1 MNTYKNQNSRKNVPA
16 QVALDV
22 LKPRPRISGSTWAD
36 LYRYIAPGTSPEPG
50 RWHTDRVPYMRE
62 PLDKA
67 TAHDVEKVVIM
78 AASQVAKSEL
88 LLCVMGY
95 YMDQEPSPQLM
106 LQPTVETAESF
117 SKERIDPTIQS
128 TPVLAD
134 KVISPTDEGK
144 TKSRSRRSDQTIRF
158 KKYPGGYLALVGS
171 NSPAGLASRPIR
183 VLLCDEIDRYGS
195 TQEGDPLK
203 LAVQR
208 TRNFAN
214 RKIVMVSTPTTEER
228 KDGPTIY
235 SEFKNSDQREFKL
248 LCPKCGNRY
257 AMSWGN
263 VKWDKDD
270 IGRPILSTAR
280 MECPHCGAIVR
291 GPDKPN
297 PKSLATGIWEAQN
310 PGAKVVGYHLTALCS
325 PWVRLA
331 DLVNEFYTAKHNR
344 DQKGLQEFINLQ
356 LGEPWHEHAADLE
369 LYAKLSQRREWYSP
383 DNLPKDIFFLTA
395 GVDVQ
400 HDRLEVS
407 IYGWGEQWESWGVL
421 HHVLVGK
428 PKESFDVWERLD
440 ETLRKPHKTEDG
452 RVLTPCCT
460 FVDSGDGSM
469 TQTVYAYTKPRE
481 SIGVFASKGG
491 STDDR
496 AIVDKYNRSNS
507 AKAALFTLGVS
518 SAKAQLLS
526 RLSVFDPGPS
536 FVHFTYDKDA
546 GFTENFFKQLTAEV
560 YVTKYER
567 SRMVKKWEKIYERN
581 EALDCAVY
589 AMAAAEVMH
598 PDWKALK
605 ASVSNHHAVQSGS
618 SNIRRTRTRG
628 VEI

>member
-1 MNTYKNQNSRKNVPA
+1 
-16 QVALDV
+16 
-22 LKPRPRISGSTWAD
+22 
-36 LYRYIAPGTSPEPG
+36 
-50 RWHTDRVPYMRE
+50 
-62 PLDKA
+62 
-67 TAHDVEKVVIM
+67 M

-106 LQPTVETAESF
+106 LQPTVEAAESF
-117 SKERIDPTIQS
+117 SKERIDPTIKA
-128 TPVLAD
+128 TPVLNAKIEAPAD
-134 KVISPTDEGK
+134 ESKGRT
-144 TKSRSRRSDQTIRF
+144 RRSDQTIRF

-208 TRNFAN
+208 TRNFSN
-214 RKIVMVSTPTTEER
+214 RKIVMVSTPTTEQR
-228 KDGPTIY
+228 DDGPTIY
-235 SEFKNSDQREFKL
+235 SEFINSDQREFMP
-248 LCPKCGNRY
+248 LCPKCGQRY
-257 AMSWGN
+257 LMSWSN
-263 VKWDKDD
+263 VKWDKDEQ
-270 IGRPILSTAR
+270 GKPILSTAR
-280 MECPHCGAIVR
+280 MECPHCGEIVR

-297 PKSLATGIWEAQN
+297 PKALASGVWEAQN
-310 PGAKVVGYHLTALCS
+310 PGASVVGYHLTALCS
-325 PWVRLA
+325 PWVRLSQ
-331 DLVNEFYTAKHNR
+331 LVEEFYNAKHNR

-369 LYAKLSQRREWYSP
+369 LYAKLSQRREWYSQ
-383 DNLPKDIFFLTA
+383 DNLSKEILFLTA

-407 IYGWGEQWESWGVL
+407 VYGWGDKWESWGVL
-421 HHVLVGK
+421 HRLILGN
-428 PKESFDVWERLD
+428 PKSSFEVWEHLD
-440 ETLRKPHKTEDG
+440 EVIRKRYNTEDG
-452 RVLTPCCT
+452 RSLPISCT

-481 SIGVFASKGG
+481 TMGVYAVKGG

-496 AIVDKYNRSNS
+496 AIVDKYNRSNA
-507 AKAALFTLGVS
+507 AKAALFVLGVS
-518 SAKAQLLS
+518 SAKAQLLA
-526 RLSVFDPGPS
+526 RLSNFDPGPA
-536 FVHFTYDKDA
+536 FIHFTYDKES
-546 GFTENFFKQLTAEV
+546 GFTENFFKQLTSEI

-567 SRMVKKWEKIYERN
+567 NRMVKKWEKIYERN

-598 PDWKALK
+598 PDWEQLKQAVSKAQTVRTP
-605 ASVSNHHAVQSGS
+605 AQP
-618 SNIRRTRTRG
+618 RRSRSRG

>member
-1 MNTYKNQNSRKNVPA
+1 M
-16 QVALDV
+16 
-22 LKPRPRISGSTWAD
+22 
-36 LYRYIAPGTSPEPG
+36 
-50 RWHTDRVPYMRE
+50 
-62 PLDKA
+62 A

-106 LQPTVETAESF
+106 LQPTVEAAESF
-117 SKERIDPTIQS
+117 SKERIDPTIS
-128 TPVLAD
+128 ATPVLSSKVLSPAD
-134 KVISPTDEGK
+134 DARGK
-144 TKSRSRRSDQTIRF
+144 SRRSDQTIRF

-171 NSPAGLASRPIR
+171 NSPSGLASRPIR

-208 TRNFAN
+208 TRNFSN

-228 KDGPTIY
+228 PDGPTIY
-235 SEFKNSDQREFKL
+235 SEFIKSDQREYKL
-248 LCPKCGNRY
+248 LCPKCGQRY
-257 AMSWGN
+257 AMVWSN
-263 VKWDKDD
+263 VKWDKDAQ
-270 IGRPILSTAR
+270 GKPILDTAR
-280 MECPHCGAIVR
+280 MECPHCGEIVR
-291 GPDKPN
+291 GADKPN
-297 PKSLATGIWEAQN
+297 PKSLAGGIWEPQN
-310 PGAKVVGYHLTALCS
+310 PGASVVGYHLTALCS
-325 PWVRLA
+325 PWVRLSQ
-331 DLVNEFYTAKHNR
+331 LVEEFYNAKHNR

-383 DNLPKDIFFLTA
+383 YNLPKDILFLTA

-400 HDRLEVS
+400 HDRLEIS
-407 IYGWGEQWESWGVL
+407 IYGWGDQWESWGVL
-421 HHVLVGK
+421 HRVIVGD
-428 PKESFDVWERLD
+428 PKVSFEVWEKLD
-440 ETLRKPHKTEDG
+440 EVLQRRYSTEDG
-452 RVLTPCCT
+452 RSLPVSCV
-460 FVDSGDGSM
+460 FVDSGDGTM

-481 SIGVFASKGG
+481 RLGVFAVKGG

-496 AIVDKYNRSNS
+496 AIVDKYNRSNA
-507 AKAALFTLGVS
+507 AKAALFVLGVS
-518 SAKAQLLS
+518 SAKAQFLG
-526 RLSVFDPGPS
+526 RLSNFDPGPS
-536 FVHFTYDKDA
+536 FVHYSYDKES
-546 GFTENFFKQLTAEV
+546 GFTENFFRQLTAEI

-567 SRMVKKWEKIYERN
+567 GRMVKKWEKIYERN

-598 PDWKALK
+598 PDWTRLKGAVSKA
-605 ASVSNHHAVQSGS
+605 HAVQQPPSAAK
-618 SNIRRTRTRG
+618 RRSRSRG